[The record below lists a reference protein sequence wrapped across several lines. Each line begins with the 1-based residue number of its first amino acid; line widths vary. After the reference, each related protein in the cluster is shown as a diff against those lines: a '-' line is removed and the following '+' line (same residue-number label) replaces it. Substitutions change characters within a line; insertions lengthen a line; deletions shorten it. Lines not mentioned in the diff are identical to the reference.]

1 MQKTKQKP
9 RDDIRD
15 KDREWIARFCLM
27 DDIFLN
33 LIFQKIQCTELLLR
47 LILGR
52 KDLKVQKVGTQRD
65 VKNLWGRSA
74 RLDILAEDED
84 GKYYNIEVQRKD
96 EGADPRRARY
106 YSALLDT
113 HVTEPGEHFEN
124 IAETYVIFITEND
137 VLGADK
143 PLYHIDRIIRE
154 TGEDFKDGAH
164 IIYVNSQI
172 QDETALGRLMHDFYC
187 KNPDEMHHKILAD
200 EVRYFK
206 EDTKGVKKMCQIME
220 EIIGE
225 GEERGLKKGRK
236 EGRKEGRIEG
246 RIEGRMEHAQ
256 QMAVKMATRG
266 DSLEEI
272 ADIVGYDTQT
282 VKTWLGNQ
290 SPAPSDTPSTRV

>member
-1 MQKTKQKP
+1 MQKTKQIP

-47 LILGR
+47 LILAR

-143 PLYHIDRIIRE
+143 PLYHINRFIEE
-154 TGEDFKDGAH
+154 TGVPFKDGAH
-164 IIYVNSQI
+164 IIYVNSKR
-172 QDETALGRLMHDFYC
+172 QDETELGRLMHDMYC
-187 KNPDEMHHKILAD
+187 KNPDDMNYKILAD
-200 EVRYFK
+200 EVRYYK

-225 GEERGLKKGRK
+225 GEERGLKKGR
-236 EGRKEGRIEG
+236 IEG
-246 RIEGRMEHAQ
+246 RIEGRMEGEIKQAQ
-256 QMAVKMATRG
+256 GTVAYLQKKGLPVEFIAAAV
-266 DSLEEI
+266 
-272 ADIVGYDTQT
+272 
-282 VKTWLGNQ
+282 NQ
-290 SPAPSDTPSTRV
+290 SVPTVEGWIRESGASVGR